1 MSPPPETLLV
11 HATTVTSQVDGNWL
25 GVLLMG
31 PSGAGK
37 SDLALRLMRD
47 GFRLVSDD
55 YSRLFVSGKAL
66 YATPPKTIEGL
77 MEIRGIGIE
86 TALMRPLTQL
96 NLAIWLQAEPLE
108 RLPYSETTPVLGHFL
123 PTLRLNPFETS
134 LGAKIHWA
142 LKSKLIAQQNTL

>member
-1 MSPPPETLLV
+1 MSHSPQSLLV
-11 HATTVTSQVDGNWL
+11 HATTITRQVRGQWL

-37 SDLALRLMRD
+37 SDTALRLMNE

-55 YSRLFVSGKAL
+55 YSRLFVSDGTV
-66 YATPPKTIEGL
+66 YAHAPQTIEGL

-86 TALMRPLTQL
+86 TALMRPFTRLS
-96 NLAIWLQAEPLE
+96 LALWLQTDPIE
-108 RLPYSETTPVLGHFL
+108 RLPQSEATPVLGHFL

-142 LKSKLIAQQNTL
+142 LKSSQLST